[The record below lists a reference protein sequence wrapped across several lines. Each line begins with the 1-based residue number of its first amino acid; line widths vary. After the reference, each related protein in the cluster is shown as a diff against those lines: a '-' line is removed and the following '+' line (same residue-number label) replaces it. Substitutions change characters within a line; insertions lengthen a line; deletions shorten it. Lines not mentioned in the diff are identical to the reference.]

1 MVEFAPPDID
11 DRSQYVD
18 ASVADTIDGMMP
30 QLIDVFVSDDRAVE
44 CVAKKPG
51 PDAETIARQATGYLN
66 HLFYVRNDG
75 LNVLH
80 DWLQDA
86 ALQKVGFVIIRQ
98 KGSHITL
105 RRDAPKG
112 RVTVPNHNPLKPG
125 MLHRI
130 IKDAALTV
138 DEFIDLL

>member
-1 MVEFAPPDID
+1 
-11 DRSQYVD
+11 
-18 ASVADTIDGMMP
+18 MP
-30 QLIDVFVSDDRAVE
+30 KLPVVNARD
-44 CVAKKPG
+44 CVK
-51 PDAETIARQATGYLN
+51 
-66 HLFYVRNDG
+66 V
-75 LNVLH
+75 
-80 DWLQDA
+80 
-86 ALQKVGFVIIRQ
+86 LQKVGFVIIRQ